1 MSTSLKK
8 EFWDRVDDT
17 RIGMLATDTARA
29 IPMSHYADHDANCLW
44 FITARDTD
52 LAKSAQTGAA
62 AEYLVT
68 SKDEHLYARI
78 DGTAQAV
85 TDPAKL
91 DELWNAFA
99 AAWFKDG
106 RKDDDVQLVRMD
118 LKQAEVWL
126 TGGSLSFLY
135 EIAKA
140 NVTKQVPDAGEHGT
154 IRF

>member
-78 DGTAQAV
+78 DGT
-85 TDPAKL
+85 DPAKL